1 MTETE
6 VLYLAIG
13 SGMILLMFVGTILFE
28 LGGSVPEQTR
38 PDVVTIE
45 SDGNM
50 TVSCSAR
57 IISICEPAENGSKCH
72 LEQVLKCR

>member
-1 MTETE
+1 MIETE

-13 SGMILLMFVGTILFE
+13 SGVILLMFVGVILFVP
-28 LGGSVPEQTR
+28 GGSVPEQTR

-57 IISICEPAENGSKCH
+57 IISICEPQENGARCY

>member
-13 SGMILLMFVGTILFE
+13 SGVILLMFVGIIILFE
-28 LGGSVPEQTR
+28 PMVPEQTR
-38 PDVVTIE
+38 SDMVTIE

-50 TVSCSAR
+50 TISCSAR
-57 IISICEPAENGSKCH
+57 IISICEPQENGARCY